1 VPASKSSSV
10 FWAEFVDPKSN
21 RFVAD
26 INILFSEKFLDISNA
41 EIEAIVEL
49 NGMLD
54 DRRWKSVA
62 FIDVFHLDMLPEY
75 RLTCQYLFRGSTMKL
90 RWQTRYTMVGM
101 CAFATFICYIDR
113 VNISIAIIPMAEE
126 FGWDQTTK
134 GMIMS
139 SFFVGYLLTQV
150 AGGWL
155 ADRFGGKVVLGF
167 GVLFWSAFTIITP
180 AAAFA
185 GLSMLLLSRVGMGL
199 GEAVTFPSIYSL
211 FSGWLPITE
220 RTRAIGLNASA
231 IPLGTVFALLLTPVI
246 VLSLGWEWAF
256 YLFGAVG
263 ILWFAMWYWLAR
275 TEPSE
280 HPRMSAE
287 ELSHIN
293 ANQRVETVSEPPP
306 IKAMLKSMAVW
317 SIIVSHFC
325 SNWGGYVLLSWLP
338 IYFVEGLGVDF
349 AAVGVVTMIPAVTS
363 FFFLNVAGWVTD
375 KLIVHGFNLT
385 LVRKSMQTVGFGGGA
400 IVLAV
405 VGYVESV
412 PLAIA
417 LMSIGNAL
425 GAFGLGGWGSNHMD
439 IAPKH
444 AGTLMGITNT
454 AGTVPGIIGV
464 FISGLILQLTNS
476 WVLVFQVAA
485 AINVFGLVFYLLFA
499 RTEKEF
505 D

>member
-1 VPASKSSSV
+1 MT
-10 FWAEFVDPKSN
+10 N
-21 RFVAD
+21 
-26 INILFSEKFLDISNA
+26 
-41 EIEAIVEL
+41 
-49 NGMLD
+49 
-54 DRRWKSVA
+54 
-62 FIDVFHLDMLPEY
+62 
-75 RLTCQYLFRGSTMKL
+75 

-134 GMIMS
+134 GLIMS
-139 SFFVGYLLTQV
+139 SFFVGYLLTQI

-185 GLSMLLLSRVGMGL
+185 GLSLLLASRIGMGL

-211 FSGWLPITE
+211 FSRWLPITE

-231 IPLGTVFALLLTPVI
+231 IPLGTVFALLLTPII
-246 VLSLGWEWAF
+246 VLSLGWQWAF

-263 ILWFAMWYWLAR
+263 IVWYGLWHWLAA
-275 TEPSE
+275 TEPRD
-280 HPRMSAE
+280 HPRVSAE
-287 ELSHIN
+287 ELAIIGSDEL
-293 ANQRVETVSEPPP
+293 VEVATKPPP
-306 IKAMLKSMAVW
+306 IKAMLSSMAVW

-338 IYFVEGLGVDF
+338 LYFVEGLGVDF
-349 AAVGVVTMIPAVTS
+349 AAVGIVTMIPSVAA
-363 FFFLNVAGWVTD
+363 FLALNVAGWVTD
-375 KLIVHGFNLT
+375 KLISRGLNLT
-385 LVRKSMQTVGFGGGA
+385 FVRKLMQTIGFGGGA

-405 VGYVESV
+405 VGYIDSI
-412 PLAIA
+412 PWAIA
-417 LMSIGNAL
+417 LMSLGNML
-425 GAFGLGGWGSNHMD
+425 GAFALGGWGSNHMD

-454 AGTVPGIIGV
+454 AGTIPGIIGV
-464 FISGLILQLTNS
+464 FVSGLILQWTDS
-476 WVLVFQVAA
+476 WILVFQVAA
-485 AINVFGLVFYLLFA
+485 AINVFGLVFYLVFA
-499 RTEKEF
+499 GTDKEF

>member
-1 VPASKSSSV
+1 M
-10 FWAEFVDPKSN
+10 
-21 RFVAD
+21 
-26 INILFSEKFLDISNA
+26 IN
-41 EIEAIVEL
+41 
-49 NGMLD
+49 G
-54 DRRWKSVA
+54 
-62 FIDVFHLDMLPEY
+62 
-75 RLTCQYLFRGSTMKL
+75 
-90 RWQTRYTMVGM
+90 WQTRYTMVGM

-134 GMIMS
+134 GLIMS
-139 SFFVGYLLTQV
+139 SFFVGYLMTQI

-155 ADRFGGKVVLGF
+155 ADRYGGKVVLGA
-167 GVLFWSAFTIITP
+167 GVLFWSAFTLITP

-185 GLSMLLLSRVGMGL
+185 GLSLMLLSRVGMGL

-211 FSGWLPITE
+211 FSRWLPITE

-231 IPLGTVFALLLTPVI
+231 IPLGTVFALLITPVI

-263 ILWFAMWYWLAR
+263 IFWYALWYWLAE
-275 TEPSE
+275 TEPGD
-280 HPRMSAE
+280 HPRVSAA
-287 ELSHIN
+287 ELSIIESG
-293 ANQRVETVSEPPP
+293 QSTETTTEPPT
-306 IKAMLKSMAVW
+306 IRAFLRSKSVW
-317 SIIVSHFC
+317 AIIVSHFC

-349 AAVGVVTMIPAVTS
+349 AAVGVVTMIPAIAS

-375 KLIVHGFNLT
+375 NLISRGLNLT
-385 LVRKSMQTVGFGGGA
+385 FVRKMMQTIGFGGGA

-405 VGYVESV
+405 VGYVESI
-412 PLAIA
+412 PWAIA
-417 LMSIGNAL
+417 LMSVGNML
-425 GAFGLGGWGSNHMD
+425 GAFALGGWGSNHMD

-454 AGTVPGIIGV
+454 AGTLPGIIGV
-464 FISGLILQLTNS
+464 FVSGLILQWTGS

-485 AINVFGLVFYLLFA
+485 AINVFGLVFYLIFA
-499 RTEKEF
+499 GTDKEF

>member
-1 VPASKSSSV
+1 M
-10 FWAEFVDPKSN
+10 
-21 RFVAD
+21 
-26 INILFSEKFLDISNA
+26 IS
-41 EIEAIVEL
+41 
-49 NGMLD
+49 
-54 DRRWKSVA
+54 
-62 FIDVFHLDMLPEY
+62 
-75 RLTCQYLFRGSTMKL
+75 Q
-90 RWQTRYTMVGM
+90 WQTRYTMVGM

-134 GMIMS
+134 GLIMS
-139 SFFVGYLLTQV
+139 SFFVGYLMTQI

-155 ADRFGGKVVLGF
+155 ADRYGGKVVLGV
-167 GVLFWSAFTIITP
+167 GVLFWSAFTLVTP

-185 GLSMLLLSRVGMGL
+185 GLSLLLISRVGMGL

-211 FSGWLPITE
+211 FSRWLPITE
-220 RTRAIGLNASA
+220 RTRAIGFNASA
-231 IPLGTVFALLLTPVI
+231 IPLGTVFALLVTPLI

-263 ILWFAMWYWLAR
+263 FVWYAMWRWLAE
-275 TEPSE
+275 TEPRD
-280 HPRMSAE
+280 HPRVSAT
-287 ELSHIN
+287 ELSIIES
-293 ANQRVETVSEPPP
+293 AQPEVTTTEPPS
-306 IKAMLKSMAVW
+306 IAAFLSSKSVW
-317 SIIVSHFC
+317 AIIVSHFC

-349 AAVGVVTMIPAVTS
+349 AAVGVVTMIPAIAS

-375 KLIVHGFNLT
+375 NLISRGLNLT
-385 LVRKSMQTVGFGGGA
+385 FVRKLMQTIGFGGSA

-405 VGYVESV
+405 VGYVDSI
-412 PLAIA
+412 PWAIT
-417 LMSIGNAL
+417 LMSVGNML
-425 GAFGLGGWGSNHMD
+425 GAFALGGWGSNHMD

-464 FISGLILQLTNS
+464 FVSGLILQWTGS

-485 AINVFGLVFYLLFA
+485 AINIFGLVFYLIFA
-499 RTEKEF
+499 GTDKEF